1 MADDPKMD
9 AFKALVEQCES
20 RGMRDDPVV
29 MAARAALPKPPEEP
43 KPTEPH
49 KTP

>member
-1 MADDPKMD
+1 MADDPKAAEA
-9 AFKALVEQCES
+9 AFRALVEQCES

-29 MAARAALPKPPEEP
+29 MRARAALPEPEKPAEE
-43 KPTEPH
+43 T